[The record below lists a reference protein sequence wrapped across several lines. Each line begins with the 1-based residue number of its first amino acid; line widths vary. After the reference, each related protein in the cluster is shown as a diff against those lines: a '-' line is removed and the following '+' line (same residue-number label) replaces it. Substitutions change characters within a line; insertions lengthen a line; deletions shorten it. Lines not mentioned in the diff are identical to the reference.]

1 MRVKNKASLQLL
13 LNKQFES
20 ILMVSESP
28 CSSKEFSFQQNMN
41 TKTWEDGMQEGEES
55 NGVSAER
62 RRALSEADPEF
73 DLWAALNSM

>member
-1 MRVKNKASLQLL
+1 
-13 LNKQFES
+13 
-20 ILMVSESP
+20 
-28 CSSKEFSFQQNMN
+28 
-41 TKTWEDGMQEGEES
+41 MQEGEES